1 MEVSNVARQLYE
13 KQLPSTNQDFDYSCN
28 NTFSQ
33 INVPGGLRTLSTCDD
48 PVVSDKKIESAFQ
61 DQLTMSEYFKG
72 DTPYIG
78 LKKNYSDMTMEFT
91 PGAPPEQ
98 NAPSVPTPVTPPSA
112 PVKPVTQVTPPVPTV
127 SKFSETDKNHSK
139 STFGD
144 TVNCNTGITLL
155 MFILFAIAVI
165 FLIIYLFK
173 NKTI

>member
-48 PVVSDKKIESAFQ
+48 PAVSDKKIETAFQ

-72 DTPYIG
+72 DTPYNA
-78 LKKNYSDMTMEFT
+78 LKKSYSDITMEFT
-91 PGAPPEQ
+91 SPSAPPEQ
-98 NAPSVPTPVTPPSA
+98 NAPSAPTPVTPPS
-112 PVKPVTQVTPPVPTV
+112 TPIKSVRPPIPAV
-127 SKFSETDKNHSK
+127 SKFSKTGQTHSK

-155 MFILFAIAVI
+155 MFILFAIAII
-165 FLIIYLFK
+165 FLIIHLFK